1 MICIPLIYYQLDLL
15 SKLSSL
21 LQWKMTHAPDEPC
34 YVSLTRTCSGCSCSV
49 YSKNLEENFVQV
61 GASPWILVVAE
72 LLSTAAIGFICG
84 LGL

>member
-1 MICIPLIYYQLDLL
+1 M
-15 SKLSSL
+15 
-21 LQWKMTHAPDEPC
+21 HAPDEPC
-34 YVSLTRTCSGCSCSV
+34 CVSLTRTCSGCSCSI

-72 LLSTAAIGFICG
+72 LLSTEAFGFISG